1 MCALVGHDGVSA
13 RRSVLAAARERER
26 ESEGANTEHNRFEV
40 NNNSNEK
47 MCPRS
52 ISQPLS

>member
-26 ESEGANTEHNRFEV
+26 VRERTLNTIV
-40 NNNSNEK
+40 LK
-47 MCPRS
+47 
-52 ISQPLS
+52 